1 MAERPCRFDPGL
13 GHHRRQAENAD
24 PFMLNANPTAAL
36 IQGRGLSITRGI
48 RPLFEDL
55 DVHLHAGEAVQ
66 VCGPNG
72 CGKTSLLEVL
82 AGLRPPDSGELT
94 VPPVSDSVWIGH
106 RHGFAPELPAA
117 ENLALWC
124 DLQGI
129 RDADIAAA
137 MRFWRVPRARRRPL
151 GALSAGQQQRTALA
165 TTELKREARVWLLD
179 EPIAALDTEAV
190 ERLSARI
197 RAFCADG
204 GAVVLTTH
212 QPIQGITPRRVE
224 LGQ

>member
-1 MAERPCRFDPGL
+1 
-13 GHHRRQAENAD
+13 
-24 PFMLNANPTAAL
+24 MLNSQPLAAL
-36 IQGRGLSITRGI
+36 IEGRGLGITRGI

-55 DVHLHAGEAVQ
+55 DVHLNAGEAVQ

-82 AGLRPPDSGELT
+82 AGLRPPDSGQLT
-94 VPPVSDSVWIGH
+94 VPPLIDSVWIGH

-117 ENLALWC
+117 ENLTLWC
-124 DLQGI
+124 ALQGI
-129 RDADIAAA
+129 DDADIDAA
-137 MRFWRVPRARRRPL
+137 MRYWRVPRARRRPL

-165 TTELKREARVWLLD
+165 TTELKPDARVWLLD

-197 RAFCADG
+197 QAFCARG

>member
-1 MAERPCRFDPGL
+1 MEYS
-13 GHHRRQAENAD
+13 E
-24 PFMLNANPTAAL
+24 AAAPL
-36 IQGRGLSITRGI
+36 IQGSGLSITRGI
-48 RPLFEDL
+48 RPLFEHL
-55 DVHLHAGEAVQ
+55 DFQLHAGEAVQ

-72 CGKTSLLEVL
+72 CGKTSLLEAL
-82 AGLRPPDSGELT
+82 AGLRPPDSGVLH
-94 VPPVSDSVWIGH
+94 VPPLTDSIWIGH

-124 DLQGI
+124 DLHGVENP
-129 RDADIAAA
+129 DIEAA
-137 MRFWRVPRARRRPL
+137 MRYWQVPRARRRAL

-165 TTELKREARVWLLD
+165 TTELKKDARLWLLD

-197 RAFCADG
+197 RAFCEGG

-212 QPIQGITPRRVE
+212 QPIQGLTPRRVE
-224 LGQ
+224 LKA